1 MRCEITFT
9 RARRSRTGPPAQRPR
24 RCWPRDF
31 GRTPRRTETARHAC
45 VADQLG
51 VLGAERGRDLAPPRA
66 LAAQPGHQLLRA
78 LELVRAVERLRLE
91 LLLLLEQLPRL
102 LLLLHHFKGPAR
114 ALSKPRDSSLL
125 THAADVAGRALPAL
139 RAAVAQLCRH
149 GPGPMHH
156 SNAQEAWLALVQGA
170 RRPPPA
176 RSFRPSNDQGDLL
189 ESTLPAEVEAAMK
202 PPRVMYRAA
211 ATGLD
216 RAHDAG
222 LGGSC

>member
-1 MRCEITFT
+1 MIGCPLLSGLFFQRE
-9 RARRSRTGPPAQRPR
+9 GPGSEPGNSLSIPAK
-24 RCWPRDF
+24 
-31 GRTPRRTETARHAC
+31 
-45 VADQLG
+45 
-51 VLGAERGRDLAPPRA
+51 
-66 LAAQPGHQLLRA
+66 LRA
-78 LELVRAVERLRLE
+78 VFCVRCLRDGPVSSELIREVLLAFSGFRVPGRKAGKQALRS
-91 LLLLLEQLPRL
+91 P
-102 LLLLHHFKGPAR
+102 
-114 ALSKPRDSSLL
+114 
-125 THAADVAGRALPAL
+125 GRALPAL

>member
-1 MRCEITFT
+1 M
-9 RARRSRTGPPAQRPR
+9 PA
-24 RCWPRDF
+24 
-31 GRTPRRTETARHAC
+31 H
-45 VADQLG
+45 
-51 VLGAERGRDLAPPRA
+51 
-66 LAAQPGHQLLRA
+66 
-78 LELVRAVERLRLE
+78 
-91 LLLLLEQLPRL
+91 
-102 LLLLHHFKGPAR
+102 
-114 ALSKPRDSSLL
+114 
-125 THAADVAGRALPAL
+125 